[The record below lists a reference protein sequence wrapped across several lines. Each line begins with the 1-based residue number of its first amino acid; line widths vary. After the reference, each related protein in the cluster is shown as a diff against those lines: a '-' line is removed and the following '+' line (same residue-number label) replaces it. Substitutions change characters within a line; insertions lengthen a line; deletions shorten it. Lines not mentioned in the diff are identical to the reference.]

1 MGLVHT
7 CFPDS
12 KRAHSF
18 TDCHV
23 PCMEHLLFHGRVSA
37 DRTLCHLPCLT
48 GRSWVAQGRLQPS
61 RSLCRPLKFVM
72 LSSPSSP
79 CSEPDIFQ
87 KASGPCAED
96 PAITRHVGRAIE
108 TQSQP
113 RKSAIMG
120 DICCYKLS
128 GWGSYFLPQQNWL
141 IRYIFPDHFC
151 VYDRYN
157 GIGKRTISTLG
168 VRFLKPESQ

>member
-1 MGLVHT
+1 MGVSLYY
-7 CFPDS
+7 FPDS

-37 DRTLCHLPCLT
+37 DRILCHLPCLT
-48 GRSWVAQGRLQPS
+48 DRSWVAQGRLQPS

-87 KASGPCAED
+87 KVSGPCAQD

-113 RKSAIMG
+113 RKYAIMG
-120 DICCYKLS
+120 IFAAINYRDEGLISYLS
-128 GWGSYFLPQQNWL
+128 KTNW
-141 IRYIFPDHFC
+141 Y
-151 VYDRYN
+151 
-157 GIGKRTISTLG
+157 ST
-168 VRFLKPESQ
+168 FSQIILCLQPL